1 MAVAM
6 EEMEL
11 MPKLVVE
18 LQMFELVVQPIQ
30 IDNLWQA
37 AAAVVDLIVV
47 TVIKVVL
54 AAEQPVEPVI
64 SVIVKVHILELVEIS
79 HLVALIKVVLE
90 QEDLLV
96 KAVMGTILTAAV
108 AAVVIMVVVALVT
121 VVVVV
126 VPLGGTAQ
134 RLQYH
139 IPKVHVQEM
148 EPLH

>member
-79 HLVALIKVVLE
+79 HPVVLIKVVLE

-134 RLQYH
+134 QRPQ
-139 IPKVHVQEM
+139 
-148 EPLH
+148 

>member
-6 EEMEL
+6 EEMDL

-18 LQMFELVVQPIQ
+18 LQMFALVVQPIQ

-37 AAAVVDLIVV
+37 AAAAADLIVV
-47 TVIKVVL
+47 PVIKVVL

-64 SVIVKVHILELVEIS
+64 SVVVKVHILELVEIS
-79 HLVALIKVVLE
+79 HLVVLIKVVWE

-96 KAVMGTILTAAV
+96 KAVMVTIHTAV
-108 AAVVIMVVVALVT
+108 AVAVVIMVVEALVM

-126 VPLGGTAQ
+126 VPLGETAQ
-134 RLQYH
+134 QQ
-139 IPKVHVQEM
+139 PQ
-148 EPLH
+148 